1 MQYAPNGIL
10 AIEIEKVEKLYTKEP
25 NRERRKGQKNLLT
38 FPCIECETCD
48 GIGLRQATGMA
59 CVLCVL
65 FNGGKCSKNRN
76 KEKHSR
82 AHTKHTKKRLNSGF
96 SKVEQRECTKYRK

>member
-48 GIGLRQATGMA
+48 GIGLRQATA
-59 CVLCVL
+59 WHVCCVCYSMVESAV
-65 FNGGKCSKNRN
+65 KI
-76 KEKHSR
+76 E
-82 AHTKHTKKRLNSGF
+82 TKKNTRALTPNTP
-96 SKVEQRECTKYRK
+96 KNA